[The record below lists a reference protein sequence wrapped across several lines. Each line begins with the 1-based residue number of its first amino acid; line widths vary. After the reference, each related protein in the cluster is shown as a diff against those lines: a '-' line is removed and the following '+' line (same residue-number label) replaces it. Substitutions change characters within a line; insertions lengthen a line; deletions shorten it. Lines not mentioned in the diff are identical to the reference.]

1 MSTQILS
8 EGNSK
13 NNNSSSNTSSTSNLN
28 SIINSGLDFSKFQP
42 FVDEVKNQNFEF
54 EDMLATSS
62 KFMISP
68 EETNY
73 YIPQSIISFK
83 TTFPSVQ
90 PILNIE
96 LFEKF
101 DECTLMFIF
110 FYQNN
115 PQAKYNA
122 GKVLTKRGWMY
133 SKKFFTWFEPQKPI
147 KSQTD
152 EYIEAKFKYF
162 DFEKDF
168 GSATKKDFKFDLKL
182 WEKFE

>member
-1 MSTQILS
+1 MANIQD
-8 EGNSK
+8 GNPK
-13 NNNSSSNTSSTSNLN
+13 QNYNNSLNANNSFNL
-28 SIINSGLDFSKFQP
+28 SFGLDFSKFQP
-42 FVDEVKNQNFEF
+42 LLDEVKNQNFEF

-90 PILNIE
+90 PLFNIE
-96 LFEKF
+96 VFDKF
-101 DECTLMFIF
+101 DESTLMFIF

-115 PQAKYNA
+115 PYAKYNA
-122 GKVLTKRGWMY
+122 GKILTKRGWMY
-133 SKKFFTWFEPQKPI
+133 SKKFSTWFEPQKPI

-152 EYIEAKFKYF
+152 EYIEAKFKYW

-168 GSATKKDFKFDLKL
+168 GSATKKDFKFELKL